1 MDIFQYWLER
11 KQGRLI
17 TPLRLMTS
25 DIKRCDLVTADLTL
39 MHFNQVNNNF
49 NNYVINNGINPV
61 ALGYAPIS
69 R

>member
-1 MDIFQYWLER
+1 MDIFEYWLEKNR
-11 KQGRLI
+11 KRLV
-17 TPLRLMTS
+17 TLPRLMTS